1 MITNRRLKT
10 AVAGLGRIAWQ
21 YHMPEIIKHRQFQLS
36 AVADPIQERLHEA
49 ATEFGITAGYQS
61 VPQMLEA
68 EKPDLL
74 VIASPTCF
82 HTEQVLEAFKCGT
95 DVICEKPL
103 ACTIG
108 DAGKIRQ
115 AMHDYQRKLMVYQ
128 PHRLTAEAVILKNI
142 LESGVL
148 GRIFMV
154 RRTCCNFSRRN
165 DWQAFSAYGGG
176 MLNNYGSHFIDQ
188 FIYLFG
194 GSFKSVNAVTRR
206 IVSGGDAEDFVK
218 LLAVNGHDITFDL
231 EINMAAAFHGQEWL
245 VCGDC
250 GSAAFHSSS
259 GWRMRYFDPA
269 QLKSRAIQPGLAAEG
284 RLYPSEPD
292 ISWTEKTI
300 ASEPV
305 HSNGFYDCC
314 YRYFALNEAPL
325 VPVENSV
332 EVMETLERCR
342 QAAPS
347 AASKTNSRKHANEC
361 GRQYQRTSRAG

>member
-1 MITNRRLKT
+1 MITERRLRI
-10 AVAGLGRIAWQ
+10 AIAGFGRIAWQ
-21 YHMPEIIKHRQFQLS
+21 YHIPNIINHPQFHLV
-36 AVADPIQERLHEA
+36 AVADPLLQRIAEA
-49 ATEFGITAGYQS
+49 GTEFGITNGYQS
-61 VPQMLEA
+61 IPQMLEQ

-82 HTEQVLEAFKCGT
+82 HTEQAIEAFKCGI

-103 ACTIG
+103 ACSVK
-108 DAGKIRQ
+108 DARKIQQMMR
-115 AMHDYQRKLMVYQ
+115 HCQRKLMVYQ
-128 PHRLTAEAVILKNI
+128 PHRLTPEAVILKNI
-142 LESGVL
+142 LSSGVL

-154 RRTCCNFSRRN
+154 RRSCCNFSRRN

-218 LLAVNGHDITFDL
+218 MLAVNGHDITFDL
-231 EINMAAAFHGQEWL
+231 EINMAAAITGQEWL

-250 GSAAFHSSS
+250 GSAAFRSSS
-259 GWRMRYFDPA
+259 GWQIRYFDPS
-269 QLKSRAIQPGLAAEG
+269 QLKTGVVQSGLAAEG

-292 ISWTEKTI
+292 IHWTENLI
-300 ASEPV
+300 SSETVPL
-305 HSNGFYDCC
+305 NDFYEFC
-314 YRYFALNEAPL
+314 YRYFAMDEAPL
-325 VPVENSV
+325 VPIENTM

-342 QAAPS
+342 QAAPLI
-347 AASKTNSRKHANEC
+347 ASEL
-361 GRQYQRTSRAG
+361 